1 MISTIVKIKD
11 VCEFVRGLTYSKSD
25 EVKFSKNTVLRATN
39 IDLVSSKLNLSE
51 IRYIDDSVIIPA
63 NKKVKVNDIL
73 ICTASGSKIHL
84 GKIAFI
90 DKQINM
96 AFGGFMGVLR
106 SKPNINPKYLFAF
119 LKSDIFLKHILN
131 ISNGTNINNLKFSQI
146 ENLDIVLPQLP
157 IQQKI
162 VAKLD
167 KTFAEIDKAIAAA
180 EANAKNV
187 EAMFDSFYS
196 DYFNREDILFKE
208 TNLGELCKTT
218 QGIQISKSQQFKE
231 PKKNSIRY
239 LYISDFKHDKNLKYI
254 ENLYPEKIVTTKD
267 IVVVNTGA
275 TAGKIF
281 KGINGCLSNN
291 LFKVSYNKNLII
303 EEFFFYFVSSI
314 LFKKYLYFI
323 FIGTV
328 NSYMEHENFKSTLI
342 KIQNLDKQKIFIS
355 KLNSLKNNLDIITNN
370 YQLKIKELNSLKQ
383 SILKQ
388 AFSGEL
394 VKAA

>member
-314 LFKKYLYFI
+314 LFKKYQHSI
-323 FIGTV
+323 MRGTA
-328 NSYMEHENFKSTLI
+328 NPHMGHENFKSTLI
-342 KIQNLDKQKIFIS
+342 KIPNLDQQKIFIS